1 MKMQIRKRAIVYGVI
16 LALTLAFI
24 WGNSMLSGEVS
35 GAISHFIAGLF
46 GNDQGGSDDRHF
58 LIRKAAHFLE
68 FAFLG
73 MIFQLFSREMTND
86 WVRHALVSALA
97 GVSVPLVDETIQ
109 IFSNRGYAL
118 PDVWID
124 ISGYALGCAVTIF
137 AFLMLRL
144 AGKRRKR
151 E

>member
-1 MKMQIRKRAIVYGVI
+1 MTKRKRAVIFGVI

-24 WGNSMLSGEVS
+24 WGNSVLTKEMS
-35 GAISHFIAGLF
+35 GAISHFVADILG
-46 GNDQGGSDDRHF
+46 GEQGTSDEGHY
-58 LIRKAAHFLE
+58 LVRKAGHFLE

-73 MIFQLFSREMTND
+73 AVFQLFVRELTRD
-86 WVRHALVSALA
+86 GARRALASALV
-97 GVSVPLVDETIQ
+97 GVSVPLIDETIQ

-124 ISGYALGCAVTIF
+124 ISGYALGVSLAILALGT
-137 AFLMLRL
+137 AHLLRKK
-144 AGKRRKR
+144 GKK

>member
-1 MKMQIRKRAIVYGVI
+1 MTKKTRIIIFGII

-24 WGNSMLSGEVS
+24 WGNSMLSKEAS
-35 GAISHFIAGLF
+35 GAISHLLADLLG
-46 GNDQGGSDDRHF
+46 GEQGSTDEGHY
-58 LIRKAAHFLE
+58 LLRKAGHFCE

-73 MIFQLFSREMTND
+73 VIFQLFVRELTGD
-86 WVRHALVSALA
+86 SARRVLASALV
-97 GVSVPLVDETIQ
+97 GVSVPLIDETIQ

-124 ISGYALGCAVTIF
+124 ISGYALGTSLAILALWAVH
-137 AFLMLRL
+137 LLRKK
-144 AGKRRKR
+144 GKK